1 MSIQAAPD
9 ERVDCRVCPRVT
21 ACGGGGDDTSG
32 DVTLRSA
39 GRSPSTLTT
48 SPRPPPPKRSPLP
61 VVRVGRRRRC
71 SKQRRD
77 GRHHDNP
84 SAGRTR
90 SGEALFEAVGVFQ
103 SCLDAEGYEFIGIP
117 FQEET
122 DPEAPVNQQPYID
135 ALVACAARSQI
146 QERLAEA
153 DAAQADLT
161 AEEVENQNRQFIA
174 FRDCMVGRG
183 WGIPEPVPNEQ
194 GLLFGGFASTTSWV
208 APGESLTTS
217 DDLGECQSEAGA
229 SAGATDVSQPDHG
242 AFIALALVAG
252 LVIVWQVTGE
262 EESGDSPIEILTDS
276 VGRQTLRDELTLNGE
291 LRRDELDNQL
301 ALRRAS
307 QPGRHRRRRRNRRR
321 RCDSVPRR
329 PAGGRRQRRFQ
340 FLPGPRRR
348 F

>member
-1 MSIQAAPD
+1 MSIQAA
-9 ERVDCRVCPRVT
+9 RQMSTLIAGFALVAT

-39 GRSPSTLTT
+39 GAIAVDADDVATTTTTEAVAAAGGAGEAGDSVSVDGEATDTTTTL
-48 SPRPPPPKRSPLP
+48 PQEELDP
-61 VVRVGRRRRC
+61 
-71 SKQRRD
+71 
-77 GRHHDNP
+77 
-84 SAGRTR
+84 
-90 SGEALFEAVGVFQ
+90 GEALFEAVGVFQ

-153 DAAQADLT
+153 DAARADLT

-208 APGESLTTS
+208 APPGESLTTS

-229 SAGATDVSQPDHG
+229 SAG
-242 AFIALALVAG
+242 
-252 LVIVWQVTGE
+252 
-262 EESGDSPIEILTDS
+262 GD
-276 VGRQTLRDELTLNGE
+276 
-291 LRRDELDNQL
+291 
-301 ALRRAS
+301 
-307 QPGRHRRRRRNRRR
+307 
-321 RCDSVPRR
+321 
-329 PAGGRRQRRFQ
+329 
-340 FLPGPRRR
+340 
-348 F
+348 

>member
-1 MSIQAAPD
+1 MSIQAA
-9 ERVDCRVCPRVT
+9 RRMSALIAGFALVAA

-39 GRSPSTLTT
+39 GAIAVDADDVATTTTTEAVAAAGGAGEAGDSVSVDGEATDTTTTL
-48 SPRPPPPKRSPLP
+48 PQEELDP
-61 VVRVGRRRRC
+61 
-71 SKQRRD
+71 
-77 GRHHDNP
+77 
-84 SAGRTR
+84 
-90 SGEALFEAVGVFQ
+90 GEALFEAVGVFQ

-153 DAAQADLT
+153 DAARADLT

-194 GLLFGGFASTTSWV
+194 GLLFGGFASTASWV
-208 APGESLTTS
+208 APPGESLTTS

-229 SAGATDVSQPDHG
+229 SAG
-242 AFIALALVAG
+242 
-252 LVIVWQVTGE
+252 
-262 EESGDSPIEILTDS
+262 GD
-276 VGRQTLRDELTLNGE
+276 
-291 LRRDELDNQL
+291 
-301 ALRRAS
+301 
-307 QPGRHRRRRRNRRR
+307 
-321 RCDSVPRR
+321 
-329 PAGGRRQRRFQ
+329 
-340 FLPGPRRR
+340 
-348 F
+348 